1 VSGSLAPR
9 LLLAPS
15 TIGLPGSCW
24 MATFGINPSSM
35 TDSDRQFRVH
45 DGKIRSAFLE
55 LVIAV
60 PSISEGLDTD
70 VMSMV
75 FGEL

>member
-1 VSGSLAPR
+1 
-9 LLLAPS
+9 
-15 TIGLPGSCW
+15 